1 MLFLYLETTDI
12 TKADS
17 RQRNLLPAEDKYCI
31 MKIKERVPRELRVLR
46 YSLMAASEENI
57 TKTSALLHIA
67 QPTLSQR
74 MMLLEGELEPA
85 LFRWDKHSIVQTE
98 DGMLLKRRVQELI
111 S

>member
-31 MKIKERVPRELRVLR
+31 MKIRERVPRELRVLR
-46 YSLMAASEENI
+46 YSLMAVSEENI
-57 TKTSALLHIA
+57 TKTAALLHIA
-67 QPTLSQR
+67 QLTLSQR
-74 MMLLEGELEPA
+74 MMLEGELELA
-85 LFRWDKHSIVQTE
+85 LFRRCKHSIVQTE